1 MRVAL
6 EEKSVGFQIDS
17 KTLRE
22 GVCSQDYIQVVMFM
36 LEGKYGCMSS
46 KKS

>member
-1 MRVAL
+1 MAL
-6 EEKSVGFQIDS
+6 EEKSVGFQIDY

-22 GVCSQDYIQVVMFM
+22 GVCSQDSIQVVMFM